1 MKSGISHSFAALA
14 GAVVVVAARDVVR
27 ARERGAEEVLQVG
40 EALDAAVLVLYE
52 PVELRVVLDGPLGV
66 ARLEVEVLLPMMMR
80 LRGWPGASLR
90 TLDRAESALLF
101 DDFSQS
107 EAEYGVNAVGL

>member
-1 MKSGISHSFAALA
+1 MGISHSFAALA

-40 EALDAAVLVLYE
+40 EALDAAVLVLHE

-66 ARLEVEVLLPMMMR
+66 ARLEVEVLPPE
-80 LRGWPGASLR
+80 RGPEELSLIHI
-90 TLDRAESALLF
+90 
-101 DDFSQS
+101 
-107 EAEYGVNAVGL
+107 